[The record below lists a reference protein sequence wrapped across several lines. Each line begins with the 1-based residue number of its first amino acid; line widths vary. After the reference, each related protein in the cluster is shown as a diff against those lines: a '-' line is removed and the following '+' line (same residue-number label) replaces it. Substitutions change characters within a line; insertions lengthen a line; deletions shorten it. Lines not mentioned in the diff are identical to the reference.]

1 MGFKFEKK
9 GENEMQSY
17 YIPRNYKGEGR
28 ILYIFSTKAII
39 YTAVGAGIGLIFY
52 FMLNLIGLTTIGIII
67 TALFGGI
74 GFAIATFKVPEM
86 KNFEIT
92 KKNGGEN
99 IDEVIKRWF
108 LFKKKKNRVYVY
120 KELRSGVINEKK
132 EDTKD
137 E

>member
-1 MGFKFEKK
+1 
-9 GENEMQSY
+9 MQSY

-39 YTAVGAGIGLIFY
+39 YTAIGIALGLIFY
-52 FMLNLIGLTTIGIII
+52 FIFNLIGLTTIGIII
-67 TALFGGI
+67 AILLGGI
-74 GFAIATFKVPEM
+74 GFVIATFKIPEV
-86 KNFEIT
+86 KNLEIT
-92 KKNGGEN
+92 KKTGGEN

-120 KELRSGVINEKK
+120 KERNDEYLKDNK
-132 EDTKD
+132 EVTED

>member
-1 MGFKFEKK
+1 
-9 GENEMQSY
+9 MQSY

-39 YTAVGAGIGLIFY
+39 YTAVGIGIGLIFY
-52 FMLNLIGLTTIGIII
+52 FIFNLIGLTTIGIII
-67 TALFGGI
+67 SVIFGGI
-74 GFAIATFKVPEM
+74 GFVIATFKVPDL

-92 KKNGGEN
+92 KKTGGEN
-99 IDEVIKRWF
+99 IDDIIKRWF
-108 LFKKKKNRVYVY
+108 LFKKKKNKVYIY
-120 KELRSGVINEKK
+120 KKQNMMDLNEKK

>member
-1 MGFKFEKK
+1 
-9 GENEMQSY
+9 MQSY

-28 ILYIFSTKAII
+28 ILYVFSTKAII
-39 YTAVGAGIGLIFY
+39 YTAVGVGIGLIFY
-52 FMLNLIGLTTIGIII
+52 FLFNLIGLTTIGIII
-67 TALFGGI
+67 AILLGGI
-74 GFAIATFKVPEM
+74 GFVIATFKVPEL

-92 KKNGGEN
+92 KKTGGEN
-99 IDEVIKRWF
+99 IDDVIKRWV

-120 KELRSGVINEKK
+120 KEINEEYLKENK

>member
-1 MGFKFEKK
+1 
-9 GENEMQSY
+9 MQSY

-39 YTAVGAGIGLIFY
+39 YTAIGIALGLIFY
-52 FMLNLIGLTTIGIII
+52 FIFNLIGLTTIGIII
-67 TALFGGI
+67 AVILGGI
-74 GFAIATFKVPEM
+74 GFAIATFKVPEL

-92 KKNGGEN
+92 KKTGGEN

-120 KELRSGVINEKK
+120 KERNDEYLKDNK
-132 EDTKD
+132 EVTED

>member
-1 MGFKFEKK
+1 
-9 GENEMQSY
+9 MQSY
-17 YIPRNYKGEGR
+17 YIPRNYKGDGR

-39 YTAVGAGIGLIFY
+39 YTAIGIALGLIFY
-52 FMLNLIGLTTIGIII
+52 FIFNLIGLTTIGIII
-67 TALFGGI
+67 AVILGGI
-74 GFAIATFKVPEM
+74 GFAIATFKVPEL

-92 KKNGGEN
+92 KKTGGEN

-120 KELRSGVINEKK
+120 KERNDEYLKDNK
-132 EDTKD
+132 EVTED

>member
-1 MGFKFEKK
+1 
-9 GENEMQSY
+9 MQSY

-39 YTAVGAGIGLIFY
+39 YTAVGVGIGLIFY
-52 FMLNLIGLTTIGIII
+52 FLFNLIGLTTIGIII
-67 TALFGGI
+67 AIIFGGI
-74 GFAIATFKVPEM
+74 GFVIATFKVPEI

-92 KKNGGEN
+92 KKTGGEN
-99 IDEVIKRWF
+99 IDDVIKRWF

-120 KELRSGVINEKK
+120 KEKNEEYLNENK
-132 EDTKD
+132 EGTED

>member
-74 GFAIATFKVPEM
+74 GFAIATFKVPEL

-92 KKNGGEN
+92 KKTGGEN

-120 KELRSGVINEKK
+120 KELRSGVVSEKK

>member
-52 FMLNLIGLTTIGIII
+52 FML
-67 TALFGGI
+67 
-74 GFAIATFKVPEM
+74 K
-86 KNFEIT
+86 
-92 KKNGGEN
+92 
-99 IDEVIKRWF
+99 
-108 LFKKKKNRVYVY
+108 
-120 KELRSGVINEKK
+120 EKK
-132 EDTKD
+132 MNHQQIEKRK
-137 E
+137 

>member
-1 MGFKFEKK
+1 
-9 GENEMQSY
+9 MQSY

-39 YTAVGAGIGLIFY
+39 YTAVGVGIGLIFY
-52 FMLNLIGLTTIGIII
+52 FILNLIGLTTIGIII
-67 TALFGGI
+67 AILLGGI
-74 GFAIATFKVPEM
+74 GFVIATFKIPEV
-86 KNFEIT
+86 KNLEIT
-92 KKNGGEN
+92 KKTGGEN

-120 KELRSGVINEKK
+120 KERNDEYLKDNK
-132 EDTKD
+132 EVTED